1 VSDLVSDWRISAM
14 AWVKEL
20 PAAAR
25 AAHRMVLDCFE
36 RAVRDDERAALLAQ
50 RDRYEAALREIAG
63 MKATR
68 YAEVNVM
75 QAVAW
80 EALAAAQEEAT

>member
-1 VSDLVSDWRISAM
+1 MSDLGRRPTTTEMEQRWREDVQRLTGVIIAY
-14 AWVKEL
+14 AE
-20 PAAAR
+20 
-25 AAHRMVLDCFE
+25 E
-36 RAVRDDERAALLAQ
+36 NAALLAQ